1 MLEIFPPFV
10 HLHVHT
16 QYSLLDGAIRINHL
30 LDRVRDFGMDSVAI
44 TDHGSMFGA
53 LEFYLKASDADI
65 KPILGC
71 ECYLAP
77 RKLTDKTPQDSRGL
91 SHIVLLAE
99 NNEGYANL
107 CKLATIAQL
116 HGFYYKPRIDREVL
130 ARHSKG
136 LIALS
141 ACLHG
146 EIPALIGDG
155 NLAGADGAARSY
167 LDIFGEGN
175 FFLEI
180 QNNGVAAQKKINEAL
195 IDMSGR
201 LSIPLVA
208 SNDCHYLE
216 KEDARAHEILL
227 CIQTGKTINDP
238 SHFKFE
244 TDQLYFKS
252 GKEMASFFAS
262 TPDAIQNTV
271 NIAKRCNLEMDFHSY
286 HFPKFNTLP
295 GETEEELLKFRVE
308 EGFEKTLLKIKAKN
322 PAADEKLYRERLEH
336 EMNVLTAMG
345 FSGYFLIVAD
355 FIRYAKENN
364 VPVGPGRGSAAGSL
378 VAYSIGITDLD
389 PIEHGLIFERF
400 LNPARKSMPDIDVD
414 FCINGRDRVLKY
426 VIDKYGEDRVAQ
438 ITTFGSMKTRA
449 VIRDVGRALDIPLRE
464 VDEIAKLVPD
474 VLKISL
480 DDALKQ
486 EPKIEEMAENR
497 ADIAEL
503 ISICRTLEGLPRH
516 ASTHAAGVVIA
527 DKPLEE
533 YLPLY
538 RGKNGEFVTQF
549 DMKRVEKI
557 GLVKFDFLG
566 LRNLTVIDR
575 TLSLISGQGK
585 IPPDIANL
593 KLDDAETYRLLASG
607 DTTGVF
613 QLESKGMKDLL
624 KKVVPENFDDITAL
638 VALYRPG
645 PIESGMIEDYV
656 ERKHG
661 RRSIEYSVP
670 RLEPILKETY
680 GVIVYQEQVM
690 KIAGVLAG
698 YSMAEADDL
707 RKAMGKKNA
716 DIMAAQRER
725 FINGAKSNG
734 VPEDE
739 AVKLFSLIDKFGGYG
754 FNKSHSAAYA
764 LIAYQTAYLKA
775 HYSVEFMASLLTSE
789 MSSTDSVVKYIAEC
803 GSHGIQVLP
812 PDINESVREFSVSGG
827 KIRFGLVAV
836 KNVGEGAIEAVVEA
850 RSENKF
856 SSFFDFCAR
865 VDLKRVNKRVIESLI
880 KCGAFDSTGTFRSR
894 MAAALE
900 DGIEYGQRTQREK
913 TDHQIGLFGAP
924 KEGAEHPDLPHM
936 PEMEEWDEKELLA
949 FEKEYLGFY
958 ITGHPLNKYEELLAR
973 YANADSLSIRDMQEG
988 EIARFGGIITGSRI
1002 IRTRKG
1008 DPMAYVV
1015 TEDMNGSIETTVF
1028 PSLYAEVSDLISG
1041 DKPVIV
1047 QGKIQKDEKSMK
1059 VLADKIVPFEKA
1071 EETWT
1076 DEIHFNV
1083 DIKRYDR
1090 DSLAKLKNIMMKY
1103 PGSSPGF
1110 VHLKDPGRTDV
1121 IIALPDAIRIR
1132 AGSSLRKEVKEL
1144 LGSGAVD
1151 TVCMPAGRSYHA
1163 NGNHAKK
1170 GAKVYKL
1177 YAKNNT

>member
-1 MLEIFPPFV
+1 MSDTSPPFI

-53 LEFYLKASDADI
+53 LEFYLKAVEADI
-65 KPILGC
+65 KPVIGC

-77 RKLTDKTPQDSRGL
+77 RKLTDKTNQDNKGL
-91 SHIVLLAE
+91 SHLILLAE
-99 NNEGYANL
+99 NNEGYTNL
-107 CKLATIAQL
+107 CKLVSVAHL
-116 HGFYYKPRIDREVL
+116 KGFYYKPRIDKEIL
-130 ARHSKG
+130 AEHSRG
-136 LIALS
+136 IIALS

-146 EIPALIGDG
+146 EIPALIGEG
-155 NLAGADGAARSY
+155 RTADADEAARRY
-167 LDIFGEGN
+167 LEIFGEN
-175 FFLEI
+175 SFFLEL
-180 QNNGVAAQKKINEAL
+180 QNNGLAAQERINEGL
-195 IDMSGR
+195 IDMSKR

-252 GKEMASFFAS
+252 REEMASFFAS
-262 TPDAIQNTV
+262 TPDAIRNTA
-271 NIAKRCNLEMDFHSY
+271 NIAKRCNLEMDLHSY
-286 HFPKFNTLP
+286 HFPRFNTLP
-295 GETEEELLKFRVE
+295 GQTEEELLWIKVK

-322 PAADEKLYRERLEH
+322 PAADEKLYRNRLEH
-336 EMNVLTAMG
+336 EMNVLSAMG

-355 FIRYAKENN
+355 FIQYAKDNN
-364 VPVGPGRGSAAGSL
+364 IPVGPGRGSAAGSL
-378 VAYSIGITDLD
+378 VAYSLGITDLD

-414 FCINGRDRVLKY
+414 FCINGREKVLKY

-438 ITTFGSMKTRA
+438 ITTFGSMKPRA

-464 VDEIAKLVPD
+464 VDEIAKLIPD

-486 EPKIEEMAENR
+486 EPRIEELAENR

-566 LRNLTVIDR
+566 LRNLTVIDK
-575 TLSLISGQGK
+575 TLSIISAQGK

-593 KLDDAETYRLLASG
+593 RLDDEKTYRLLSAG

-624 KKVVPENFDDITAL
+624 IRVMPENFEDITAL

-645 PIESGMIEDYV
+645 PIESGMIDDYV

-661 RRSIEYSVP
+661 RKSVEYSVP
-670 RLEPILKETY
+670 QLEPILKETY

-690 KIAGVLAG
+690 KIASVLAG

-707 RKAMGKKNA
+707 RKAMGKKIA
-716 DIMAAQRER
+716 EIMASQRER
-725 FINGAKSNG
+725 FVNGAVANG
-734 VPEDE
+734 VLKDE
-739 AVKLFSLIDKFGGYG
+739 ADKLFSLIDKFGGYG

-775 HYSVEFMASLLTSE
+775 HYPIEFMASILTSE
-789 MSSTDSVVKYIAEC
+789 MNSTDGVVKYIAEC
-803 GSHGIQVLP
+803 GGHGIQVLP
-812 PDINESVREFSVSGG
+812 PDINESEREFSVGG
-827 KIRFGLVAV
+827 QKIRFGLVAV
-836 KNVGEGAIEAVVEA
+836 KNVGEGAIDAVIEA
-850 RSENKF
+850 RREKKF
-856 SSFFDFCAR
+856 SSIFDFCER
-865 VDLKRVNKRVIESLI
+865 VDLKKVNKRVIESLI
-880 KCGAFDSTGTFRSR
+880 KCGAFDSTGIFRSR
-894 MAAALE
+894 MMAILE
-900 DGIEYGQRTQREK
+900 DCIEYGQRVQREK
-913 TDHQIGLFGAP
+913 SGPQIGLFGAH
-924 KEGAEHPDLPHM
+924 KDDEIHPDIPHI
-936 PEMEEWDEKELLA
+936 PEIDEWDEKELLSY
-949 FEKEYLGFY
+949 EKEYLGFY

-973 YANADSLSIRDMQEG
+973 YTNADSLSIKDMKDG
-988 EIARFGGIITGSRI
+988 EIARFGGIIAGSRI

-1008 DPMAYVV
+1008 DAMAYVV

-1028 PSLYAEVSDLISG
+1028 PSVYALVCDIIAGEH
-1041 DKPVIV
+1041 PVIV
-1047 QGKIQKDEKSMK
+1047 QGKVQKDEKTLK
-1059 VLADKIVPFEKA
+1059 VLADTIVPIEKA

-1076 DEIHFNV
+1076 DEVHFSIDV
-1083 DIKRYDR
+1083 RKSDR
-1090 DSLAKLKNIMMKY
+1090 GLLVKLKNILIKY

-1110 VHLKDPGRTDV
+1110 IHLKDSGKTDV
-1121 IIALPDAIRIR
+1121 IIALPDAIRIK
-1132 AGSSLRKEVKEL
+1132 AGSLLRKEVKEL
-1144 LGSGAVD
+1144 LGYGAVE
-1151 TVCMPAGRSYHA
+1151 TVCTPAVRSYQA
-1163 NGNHAKK
+1163 NSNHKRK
-1170 GAKVYKL
+1170 NGKP
-1177 YAKNNT
+1177 YA